1 MDHETMANK
10 YVKPIA
16 EFVSNLYQIP
26 YLDAASIAWR
36 GLSATN
42 AYKNMNEFNING
54 TMVNKS
60 EVERL
65 GVAHLISQLGG
76 HKCD

>member
-1 MDHETMANK
+1 MIEK
-10 YVKPIA
+10 YTDERPSDDIKQFRVPGKCT
-16 EFVSNLYQIP
+16 
-26 YLDAASIAWR
+26 AASIAWR
-36 GLSATN
+36 GLSSTS
-42 AYKNMNEFNING
+42 AYKKMNEFNING
-54 TMVNKS
+54 TMVDKS